1 MLNLK
6 NKRVFNLIVYN
17 HNEYSSRLI
26 LPQAPFEEL
35 FSLKEIENA
44 RKNIFA
50 LSARYRNIS
59 RISKQK
65 KNETFLRGKW
75 LHPPGP
81 IKNTNGKTEDEKEIS
96 RLFSQRSVKN
106 KQKLAK
112 VEKNKKETN
121 SLEGNCYSFT

>member
-6 NKRVFNLIVYN
+6 NKRVFNLIVHN

-26 LPQAPFEEL
+26 LPQALFEEL

-65 KNETFLRGKW
+65 KKMKLFFVENGCILQDPSKTQMVKPRTKRKFHVYFHRDLSK
-75 LHPPGP
+75 
-81 IKNTNGKTEDEKEIS
+81 TN
-96 RLFSQRSVKN
+96 RN
-106 KQKLAK
+106 
-112 VEKNKKETN
+112 
-121 SLEGNCYSFT
+121 

>member
-59 RISKQK
+59 RISKQENGCILQDPSK
-65 KNETFLRGKW
+65 TQMVKPRTKRKFHVYFHRDLSK
-75 LHPPGP
+75 
-81 IKNTNGKTEDEKEIS
+81 TN
-96 RLFSQRSVKN
+96 RN
-106 KQKLAK
+106 
-112 VEKNKKETN
+112 
-121 SLEGNCYSFT
+121 

>member
-1 MLNLK
+1 MQEKIFLHFQQDTEIFLEFP
-6 NKRVFNLIVYN
+6 NK
-17 HNEYSSRLI
+17 
-26 LPQAPFEEL
+26 
-35 FSLKEIENA
+35 
-44 RKNIFA
+44 
-50 LSARYRNIS
+50 
-59 RISKQK
+59 K

-81 IKNTNGKTEDEKEIS
+81 IKNTNGKTEDEEEIS